1 VEVDAAISI
10 SSAFDLVES
19 EIRSAIFPSSRFI
32 GIFSNSDTV
41 YGIAVYYNGIITA
54 PINYTNAIIAPKD
67 YNIFV
72 LPQFRIPVNRNAT
85 ETNPDKSG

>member
-1 VEVDAAISI
+1 
-10 SSAFDLVES
+10 LY
-19 EIRSAIFPSSRFI
+19 
-32 GIFSNSDTV
+32 SDTV

-54 PINYTNAIIAPKD
+54 PSDYTSAITTPED

-85 ETNPDKSG
+85 QTNPDKSR